1 MGLFDTN
8 IIEQFQFSMENLCL
22 EMLHQGYEAMISEKR
37 YNVDWKEDKLTVHYI
52 AYMNTLEIRK
62 ENQISI
68 VSQAMLYSDSH
79 AFEEDD
85 VATAPRID
93 FKFQK
98 WSQKE
103 EIYYF
108 AEAKN
113 VSERNWKKRD
123 GKSVN
128 ASKYY
133 KRYIETGIGHL
144 VSGYYPSTC
153 VLLAYVVNGDKNTV
167 ISELNTRITKDFTD
181 YGMIKKP
188 NSPVNEEYYI
198 STNTIG
204 SEGKE
209 LKHLFLQLA

>member
-1 MGLFDTN
+1 
-8 IIEQFQFSMENLCL
+8 
-22 EMLHQGYEAMISEKR
+22 
-37 YNVDWKEDKLTVHYI
+37 
-52 AYMNTLEIRK
+52 MNTLEIRK

-68 VSQAMLYSDSH
+68 VPQVMLYSDSH
-79 AFEEDD
+79 AFEEND

-93 FKFQK
+93 FKFLK

-103 EIYYF
+103 EKDYF

-113 VSERNWKKRD
+113 VSEQNWIKKD
-123 GKSVN
+123 GKAVN
-128 ASKYY
+128 SSYYY

-144 VSGYYPSTC
+144 ISEYYPSNC
-153 VLLAYVVNGDKNTV
+153 VLLAYVVNGDKNAV
-167 ISELNTRITKDFTD
+167 ITELNTRITKDFTD

-198 STNTIG
+198 SSNTIG
-204 SEGKE
+204 SEVKE